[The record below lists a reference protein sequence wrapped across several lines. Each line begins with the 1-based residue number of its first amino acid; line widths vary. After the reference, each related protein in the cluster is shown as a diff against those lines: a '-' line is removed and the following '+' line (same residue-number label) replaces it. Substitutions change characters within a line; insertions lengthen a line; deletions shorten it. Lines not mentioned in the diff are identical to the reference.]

1 MGNTPTKSMISRMF
15 AIMLILAI
23 GFLSVGAVR
32 LTKLMIIDSNFYQQ
46 KASEQQLYD
55 AELSAVRGNIYDRN
69 MNVLAT
75 SATVWT
81 VYVTPNGFKSDT
93 ERASVAKGLSDI
105 LGLDY
110 EKALDITKRKSSYEI
125 VMKKVEKDL
134 ADKISKFVSEG
145 KWGSVL
151 GLEESNK
158 RYYPNDSLASV
169 VLGFVGDDNQGLAGI
184 ESFYETDLKGV
195 PGRVVAAKN
204 AYGADMP
211 FSYNKKVEATPGS
224 SLVLTI
230 DSYIQHIAE
239 KYIEQAVIANG
250 VTERGV
256 CIIQDVNTGGIL
268 AMAVKGDF
276 NPGDPFTITDERN
289 LAALELVEGEERT
302 ALRSELLNNQWRNK
316 AVSDPYEPGSVF
328 KVVTGAAA
336 IEENLTDDTIHY
348 SCPGYKVVAG
358 NRYACHKG
366 SGHGSENLTEAFQ
379 NSCNPVFILFG
390 ELLGVK
396 KFTHY
401 FDAFGLTK
409 PTGIDLPGEA
419 GSIYHKEENMHPV
432 ELASSSFGQTFKV
445 TPIQLITAVSASVN
459 GGYLLQPHVVSQIVD
474 NDKNVIKNV
483 EKTVKRQVI
492 SEETSKKIC
501 TLLEAVVDGGSGK
514 NAYIPG
520 YLIGGKT
527 GTSEKIAEGIAGQTE
542 KLRIASFCGVAPT
555 DSPQVAVLV
564 ILDEPHAP
572 IVYGGTIAAPVG
584 GQVMADI
591 LPYLGVVQHAAEGE
605 GIETVKVPD
614 VTGKTL
620 EEAKSL
626 LSNAELSYRVIGS
639 ADSILSQTPTAGQTI
654 SPDGTVVLRTVPD
667 ADSSEEKATVPD
679 FSKMSVSE
687 VNSAASAAKINVIFS
702 GANLTET
709 GVVAYDQSATKGT
722 EIVQGTIVTVY
733 FRSEDSSD

>member
-1 MGNTPTKSMISRMF
+1 MGSTPTKSMISRMF

-23 GFLSVGAVR
+23 GFFAVGAVR
-32 LTKLMIIDSNFYQQ
+32 LTKLMIIDSGFYQQ
-46 KASEQQLYD
+46 KASQQQLYD

-81 VYVTPNGFKSDT
+81 VYITPNGFKSDT
-93 ERASVAKGLSDI
+93 ERSSVAQGLSGI
-105 LGLDY
+105 LGLEY
-110 EKALDITKRKSSYEI
+110 EKVLEITKKKSSYEI
-125 VMKKVEKDL
+125 VMKKVEKDI
-134 ADKISKFVSEG
+134 ADKISRFVSDG
-145 KWGSVL
+145 SWGSVL

-158 RYYPNDSLASV
+158 RYYPNDSLAST
-169 VLGFVGDDNQGLAGI
+169 VLGFVGDDNQGLAGL
-184 ESFYETDLKGV
+184 EAYYETDLKGV

-239 KYIEQAVIANG
+239 KYIEQAVASNG

-256 CIIQDVNTGGIL
+256 CIVQDVNTGGIL

-276 NPGDPFTITDERN
+276 NPGDPFTLTDERDI
-289 LAALELVEGEERT
+289 AALELEQGE
-302 ALRSELLNNQWRNK
+302 ARSKLYNELLNHQWRNK

-336 IEENLTDDTIHY
+336 IEENVTDDTKHY
-348 SCPGYKVVAG
+348 ECPGYYVVAG
-358 NRYACHKG
+358 NRYACHKS
-366 SGHGSENLTEAFQ
+366 SGHGSENLTQAFQ
-379 NSCNPVFILFG
+379 NSCNPVFIRFG
-390 ELLGVK
+390 QLIGVD

-419 GSIYHKEENMHPV
+419 GSIYHKKENMHPV

-445 TPIQLITAVSASVN
+445 TPIQLITAVSAAVN
-459 GGYLLQPHVVSQIVD
+459 GGYLMQPHVVTQIVD

-492 SEETSKKIC
+492 SQATSEKMC
-501 TLLEAVVDGGSGK
+501 QLLEAVVDGGSGK

-520 YLIGGKT
+520 YRIGGKT
-527 GTSEKIAEGIAGQTE
+527 GTSEKIAEEIAGQTE

-555 DSPQVAVLV
+555 DNPQVAVLV
-564 ILDEPHAP
+564 ILDEPHVP

-584 GQVMADI
+584 GQVLADI
-591 LPYLGVVQHAAEGE
+591 LPHLGVIQHSAEGE
-605 GIETVKVPD
+605 VMETVKVPD

-620 EEAKSL
+620 EEAKNL
-626 LSNAELSYRVIGS
+626 LTAAELSYRVIGS
-639 ADSILSQTPTAGQTI
+639 AETVLSQTPMAGQMI
-654 SPDGTVVLRTVPD
+654 GPNGSVVLRTVPD
-667 ADSSEEKATVPD
+667 EGSSEEKAKVPD
-679 FSKMSVSE
+679 FAKMSVSE
-687 VNSAASAAKINVIFS
+687 VNSAASEAKINVVFS
-702 GANLTET
+702 GVNSSQS
-709 GVVAYDQSATKGT
+709 GVVAYDQSVAKGT
-722 EIVQGTIVTVY
+722 EITQGTVVTVY